1 MNGMTT
7 KYSKCAVPNS
17 AMYVYHTTAMLV
29 RFSIIPAQFLTGS
42 GTMTLRDYRRK
53 HSKDSR

>member
-17 AMYVYHTTAMLV
+17 AMLCVRISLLV